1 MVGIWGCRG
10 ASSVGCLL
18 SLIPASSRN
27 KEGGKTEV
35 MAEVVIVL
43 GIRNAVSQIIYKI
56 SGGDIRH
63 RKEGRDI
70 KKIRQTNSPTTKFV
84 TSVTSTLCLR
94 VASGWR
100 SKQIRARIGGRNNAI
115 SIIFMQARH
124 TSRAQGPGA
133 TRGHVIGCEYE

>member
-63 RKEGRDI
+63 RKEGRHKEDQAD
-70 KKIRQTNSPTTKFV
+70 KFADNEIRDKRHLDPLLEGSFWLAAVNRSG
-84 TSVTSTLCLR
+84 R
-94 VASGWR
+94 ASGV
-100 SKQIRARIGGRNNAI
+100 GTMP
-115 SIIFMQARH
+115 F
-124 TSRAQGPGA
+124 P
-133 TRGHVIGCEYE
+133 